1 MLQEKE
7 WLYVFELVKRLSHPV
22 YGEDYED
29 TVSENYLYCIVI
41 IIAER
46 KHPGRRRKITAE
58 FIRQKIANRIRTR
71 KAKYR
76 RERELCLLNL
86 L

>member
-1 MLQEKE
+1 MQEKE
-7 WLYVFELVKRLSHPV
+7 WLYVLELVRKESYPV
-22 YGEDYED
+22 YGEDFED
-29 TVSENYLYCIVI
+29 TISENYLYCIQRI
-41 IIAER
+41 LAER
-46 KHPGRRRKITAE
+46 KRPGRRRKITAE